1 MLFTLLLANIIILLC
16 FFFLFR
22 LVFNNFFTIPEDNED
37 LQDVRLRLALA
48 IPTGVPITDANDA
61 IEMLPLVADKTIK
74 DLSKLSKEAIYLLSL
89 LLINSLSLTSALR

>member
-22 LVFNNFFTIPEDNED
+22 LVFNSFFTIPEDNEN
-37 LQDVRLRLALA
+37 VRLRLALP

-74 DLSKLSKEAIYLLSL
+74 DLSKLSKEVIYLLSL